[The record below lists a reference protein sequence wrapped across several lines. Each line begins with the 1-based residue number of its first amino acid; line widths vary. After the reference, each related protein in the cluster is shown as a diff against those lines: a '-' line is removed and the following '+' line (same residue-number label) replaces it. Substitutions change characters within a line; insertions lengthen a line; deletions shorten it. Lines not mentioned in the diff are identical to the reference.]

1 MENKKLDA
9 SQAVERFGISRTRWR
24 VAILL
29 AFLLLALGGSFL
41 SLTKGSSTITLQQIV
56 DILLTPGDDPQS
68 QIIWNIRMPRTIVGA
83 LVGVNLSLSGAILQA
98 IMRNPLADPH
108 IIGISSGAG
117 LAGVVIM
124 ILFPAL
130 EYLITPVAFI
140 GAMLAAVCIY
150 ILAWKNGIKPVRII
164 LAGVAVSA
172 FLSAGISGLMIFYS
186 DRVHG
191 ALMWMVG
198 GLAARSWPHVHIIMP
213 YAVIG
218 LLLAFAS
225 AAYLNIL
232 QLGDEMARGLG
243 VNVEIT
249 RIILTAIAALLAASA
264 VSVVGLLGF
273 VGLVVPHAARLL
285 IGSDYRFLLPASALL
300 GIAIVTLSDTFARV
314 VFAPIELPVGIIMAF
329 LGAPFFLFLLR
340 REI

>member
-1 MENKKLDA
+1 MENKQSAEQTEHLGIGRTKWRITILVIFLFL
-9 SQAVERFGISRTRWR
+9 AV
-24 VAILL
+24 L
-29 AFLLLALGGSFL
+29 GSFL
-41 SLTKGSSTITLQQIV
+41 SLTKGSSIISIKEIT
-56 DILLTPGDDPQS
+56 DILLNPGNDPRS

-83 LVGVNLSLSGAILQA
+83 LVGINLSLSGAILQA

-124 ILFPAL
+124 ILFPAM

-172 FLSAGISGLMIFYS
+172 FLGAGISGLMIFYS

-198 GLAARSWPHVHIIMP
+198 GLAARSWPHVNIILP

-218 LLLAFAS
+218 LILALAS

-243 VNVEIT
+243 VNVEVT

-314 VFAPIELPVGIIMAF
+314 IFAPIELPVGIIMAF

>member
-1 MENKKLDA
+1 MENKQSA
-9 SQAVERFGISRTRWR
+9 EQTEHFGIGRTKWR
-24 VAILL
+24 ITILVIFLFL
-29 AFLLLALGGSFL
+29 AVLGSFL
-41 SLTKGSSTITLQQIV
+41 SLTKGSSIISIKEIT
-56 DILLTPGDDPQS
+56 DILLNPGDDPRS

-83 LVGVNLSLSGAILQA
+83 LVGINLSLSGAILQA

-124 ILFPAL
+124 ILFPAM

-198 GLAARSWPHVHIIMP
+198 GLAARSLQNRTGKRQVHADQRTNDGTRHTDIPDNLALRVITGSKQNLHNLLQRD
-213 YAVIG
+213 YARA
-218 LLLAFAS
+218 LCQAQK
-225 AAYLNIL
+225 AAYCCHK
-232 QLGDEMARGLG
+232 QKHKQHSHTPSC
-243 VNVEIT
+243 T
-249 RIILTAIAALLAASA
+249 RHTKRSRSLACINLIII
-264 VSVVGLLGF
+264 
-273 VGLVVPHAARLL
+273 HAQ
-285 IGSDYRFLLPASALL
+285 IPQGKPA
-300 GIAIVTLSDTFARV
+300 
-314 VFAPIELPVGIIMAF
+314 
-329 LGAPFFLFLLR
+329 
-340 REI
+340 